1 MNMMHARR
9 AYQMTR
15 QAMDPREQEADV
27 FRRVTGALK
36 AALEKDGI
44 PRARAIADNRRLWI
58 ALDASLRHPAKPL
71 PQATKVTMIQVGRT
85 VMREMENAAPDLAFL
100 IEINEQLTS
109 GLR

>member
-1 MNMMHARR
+1 MNMLHARR

-36 AALEKDGI
+36 ASLGHEGI
-44 PRARAIADNRRLWI
+44 ARARAIADNRRLWI
-58 ALDASLRHPAKPL
+58 ALDASLRHPANQL
-71 PQATKVTMIQVGRT
+71 PQETKLTMLQIGRT
-85 VMREMENAAPDLAFL
+85 VMREMESPIPDIDFL
-100 IEINEQLTS
+100 IEINEQLAS

>member
-15 QAMDPREQEADV
+15 QVMDPREQEADV

-36 AALEKDGI
+36 AALEQEGI
-44 PRARAIADNRRLWI
+44 ARARAVADNRRLWI
-58 ALDASLRHPAKPL
+58 ALDASLRHPANQL
-71 PQATKVTMIQVGRT
+71 PQETKLTMLQVGRA
-85 VMREMENAAPDLAFL
+85 VLREMENTTPDLPFL
-100 IEINEQLTS
+100 IEINEQMAS

>member
-44 PRARAIADNRRLWI
+44 ARAR
-58 ALDASLRHPAKPL
+58 
-71 PQATKVTMIQVGRT
+71 
-85 VMREMENAAPDLAFL
+85 
-100 IEINEQLTS
+100 
-109 GLR
+109 

>member
-36 AALEKDGI
+36 VALDKDGI
-44 PRARAIADNRRLWI
+44 ARARAIADNRRLWI
-58 ALDASLRHPAKPL
+58 ALDASLRHPANQL
-71 PQATKVTMIQVGRT
+71 PQDTKVTMIQVGRT

>member
-15 QAMDPREQEADV
+15 QVMDPREQEADV

-36 AALEKDGI
+36 AALEQEGI
-44 PRARAIADNRRLWI
+44 ARARAVADNRRLWI
-58 ALDASLRHPAKPL
+58 ALDASLRHPANQL
-71 PQATKVTMIQVGRT
+71 PQQTKLTMLQVGRA
-85 VMREMENAAPDLAFL
+85 VLREMENTSPDLPFL
-100 IEINEQLTS
+100 IEINEQMAS

>member
-1 MNMMHARR
+1 MNMMHAHR
-9 AYQMTR
+9 AYKMTR

-36 AALEKDGI
+36 AAMEKDGVL
-44 PRARAIADNRRLWI
+44 RARAIADNRRLWI
-58 ALDASLRHPAKPL
+58 ALDASLRHPANQL
-71 PQATKVTMIQVGRT
+71 PQDTKVTMIQVGRT

>member
-27 FRRVTGALK
+27 IRRVTGGLR
-36 AALEKDGI
+36 AALEQEGI
-44 PRARAIADNRRLWI
+44 GRARAIADNRRLWI
-58 ALDASLRHPAKPL
+58 ALDASLRHPANQL
-71 PQATKVTMIQVGRT
+71 PQETKLTLLQIGRA
-85 VMREMENAAPDLAFL
+85 VMREMEGSKPDLGFL
-100 IEINEQLTS
+100 IEINEQLAS

>member
-27 FRRVTGALK
+27 IRRVTGALK

-44 PRARAIADNRRLWI
+44 ARARAIADNRRLWI
-58 ALDASLRHPAKPL
+58 ALDASLRHPANQL
-71 PQATKVTMIQVGRT
+71 PHEIKLSMLQVGRA
-85 VMREMENAAPDLAFL
+85 VMREMEGPAPDLGFL
-100 IEINEQLTS
+100 IEINEQLAS

>member
-36 AALEKDGI
+36 AAMEKDGVS
-44 PRARAIADNRRLWI
+44 RARAIADNRRLWI
-58 ALDASLRHPAKPL
+58 ALDASLRHPANQL
-71 PQATKVTMIQVGRT
+71 PQETKVTMIQVGRT

>member
-36 AALEKDGI
+36 AALEQEGI
-44 PRARAIADNRRLWI
+44 ARARAVADNRRLWI
-58 ALDASLRHPAKPL
+58 ALDASLRHPANQL
-71 PQATKVTMIQVGRT
+71 PQQTKLTMLQVGRT
-85 VMREMENAAPDLAFL
+85 VLREMENTTPDLPFL
-100 IEINEQLTS
+100 IEINEQMAS

>member
-1 MNMMHARR
+1 MNMKHARR

-36 AALEKDGI
+36 AALEQEGI
-44 PRARAIADNRRLWI
+44 ARARAVADNRRLWI
-58 ALDASLRHPAKPL
+58 ALDASLRHPANQL
-71 PQATKVTMIQVGRT
+71 PQETKLTMLQVGRA
-85 VMREMENAAPDLAFL
+85 VLREMENSTPDLPFL
-100 IEINEQLTS
+100 IEINEQMAS

>member
-44 PRARAIADNRRLWI
+44 ARARAIADNRRLWI
-58 ALDASLRHPAKPL
+58 ALDASLRHPANLL
-71 PQATKVTMIQVGRT
+71 PQATKVTMIRVGRT

>member
-1 MNMMHARR
+1 MNMLQARR

-27 FRRVTGALK
+27 VRRVTWALK
-36 AALEKDGI
+36 EALEQEGI

-58 ALDASLRHPAKPL
+58 ALEASVRHPANQL
-71 PQATKVTMIQVGRT
+71 PRDTKLTMLSVGRA
-85 VMREMENAAPDLAFL
+85 VLREMESNTPDLGFL
-100 IEINEQLTS
+100 IEVNEQLAA

>member
-27 FRRVTGALK
+27 IRRVTGGLR
-36 AALEKDGI
+36 AALEQEGI
-44 PRARAIADNRRLWI
+44 LRARAIADNRRLWI
-58 ALDASLRHPAKPL
+58 ALDASLRHPANQL
-71 PQATKVTMIQVGRT
+71 PQETKLTLLQIGRA
-85 VMREMENAAPDLAFL
+85 VMREMEGNTPDLGFL
-100 IEINEQLTS
+100 IEINEQLAS

>member
-36 AALEKDGI
+36 AALEQEGI
-44 PRARAIADNRRLWI
+44 ARARAVADNRRLWI
-58 ALDASLRHPAKPL
+58 ALDASLRHPANQL
-71 PQATKVTMIQVGRT
+71 PQQTKLTMLQVGRA
-85 VMREMENAAPDLAFL
+85 VVREMENTTPDLPFL
-100 IEINEQLTS
+100 IEINEQMAS

>member
-15 QAMDPREQEADV
+15 QVMDPREQEADV

-36 AALEKDGI
+36 AALEQEGI
-44 PRARAIADNRRLWI
+44 ARARAVADNRRLWI
-58 ALDASLRHPAKPL
+58 ALDASLRHPANQL
-71 PQATKVTMIQVGRT
+71 PQQTKLTMLQVGRA
-85 VMREMENAAPDLAFL
+85 VLREMENTTPDLPFL
-100 IEINEQLTS
+100 IEINEQMAS

>member
-36 AALEKDGI
+36 AALEQEGI
-44 PRARAIADNRRLWI
+44 ARARAVADNRRLWI
-58 ALDASLRHPAKPL
+58 ALDASLRHPANQL
-71 PQATKVTMIQVGRT
+71 PQQTKLTMLQVGRA
-85 VMREMENAAPDLAFL
+85 VLREMENTTPDLPFL
-100 IEINEQLTS
+100 IEINEQLAS

>member
-36 AALEKDGI
+36 AVRDQQGI
-44 PRARAIADNRRLWI
+44 ARARAVADNRRLWI
-58 ALDASLRHPAKPL
+58 ALEASIRHPANQL
-71 PQATKVTMIQVGRT
+71 PQETKVTILNVGRA
-85 VMREMENAAPDLAFL
+85 VLREMERSEPDISFL
-100 IEINEQLTS
+100 IDVNEQLAA